1 VSRPEKLSAS
11 AARRIALAAQ
21 GLHRRRP
28 DATIGRA
35 NLARQIERLGV
46 LQIDSVS
53 AVVRPHYL
61 PLFSRLGAY
70 QRPLLDGLA
79 YGGRRRRLF
88 EYWGHEASLLPI
100 ALQPLLRWRMARAR
114 DGRGIYGGLA
124 RFARERAPFID
135 AVLREVAT
143 RGPLAAGELTEGGR
157 GEGGWWGWSDGKTA
171 LEYLFWTG
179 QLTTAYRRGFERVYD
194 LTERVLAPETFAQP
208 TPEPAEAQRE
218 LVAMAA
224 HALGVATAADL
235 RDYFR
240 MDVVETRLR
249 IAELEE
255 AGRLAPVTVEG
266 WDRPAWLDPMATVPR
281 RAEACALLSPFDSL
295 VWDRARTERLFG
307 FRYRLELY
315 TPAHKRTHGYVLP
328 FLLGDRLVARVD
340 LRSDRAAG
348 RLELI
353 ATHLEVGVDP
363 SVVTE
368 PLRDELARLA
378 GWLDLATV
386 VERPP
391 VLA

>member
-1 VSRPEKLSAS
+1 MSCRS
-11 AARRIALAAQ
+11 
-21 GLHRRRP
+21 
-28 DATIGRA
+28 
-35 NLARQIERLGV
+35 N
-46 LQIDSVS
+46 SVS
-53 AVVRPHYL
+53 AVVRSHYL

-135 AVLREVAT
+135 AVLKEVAT

-194 LTERVLAPETFAQP
+194 LTERVLAPEILAQP

-224 HALGVATAADL
+224 RALGVATAADL

-240 MDVVETRLR
+240 MDVAETRLR

-315 TPAHKRTHGYVLP
+315 TPAHKRTHGYYVLP
-328 FLLGDRLVARVD
+328 FLLGDRLVAQSRPAQ
-340 LRSDRAAG
+340 RSRRRAAG
-348 RLELI
+348 ADR
-353 ATHLEVGVDP
+353 DP
-363 SVVTE
+363 SGGGGRSVRRGGAASRRARTT
-368 PLRDELARLA
+368 RGLARL
-378 GWLDLATV
+378 GD
-386 VERPP
+386 RR
-391 VLA
+391 